1 MFEEAIR
8 KFSALPAAR
17 LHLGDRGV
25 LKAGLAADV
34 VVFDEH
40 EIADRAT
47 YAEPNQLSVGMRYV
61 FVNGIPVVADGRET
75 LRLPGR
81 VLRGPGYRGGSTR

>member
-1 MFEEAIR
+1 
-8 KFSALPAAR
+8 
-17 LHLGDRGV
+17 V

-34 VVFDEH
+34 VIFDEQ

-61 FVNGIPVVADGRET
+61 LVNGVAVVADGHET

-81 VLRGPGYRGGSTR
+81 VLRGPGYRRDGSR

>member
-1 MFEEAIR
+1 
-8 KFSALPAAR
+8 
-17 LHLGDRGV
+17 
-25 LKAGLAADV
+25 V

-47 YAEPNQLSVGMRYV
+47 YAEPNQLAVGMRYV
-61 FVNGIPVVADGRET
+61 FVNGVPVIADGRET

-81 VLRGPGYRGGSTR
+81 VLRGAGYRRNSNR

>member
-1 MFEEAIR
+1 M
-8 KFSALPAAR
+8 
-17 LHLGDRGV
+17 HLSDRGV

-34 VVFDEH
+34 VILDEH
-40 EIADRAT
+40 EITDRAT

-61 FVNGIPVVADGRET
+61 FVNGVPVIADGRET

-81 VLRGPGYRGGSTR
+81 VLRGPGYRRGVSRGRAAPG